1 MGGDHALNGSIG
13 FDRLLELD
21 WLDLVASRLL
31 EARDQKAAFYDARA
45 VVAATV
51 GGGES
56 HHNATGKTLT
66 VLSRVWL
73 KVPTEAVGL
82 RDAAA
87 AALPS
92 LEPFDRTAVHWGMC
106 ELAYPFYLDAA
117 GIVGRA
123 TGLSD
128 EVMLASVRSRLTDR
142 WGARGTM
149 PPASQRL
156 LQMWARW
163 GVLAATVDKG
173 RYTSVAPRPIGD
185 VASRL
190 LAEVRVLADPNRAV
204 DLDDLQRAPD
214 LFPFLLPDLRPILA
228 GSVAVQLNREG
239 GRRIVVRPVL

>member
-1 MGGDHALNGSIG
+1 MNDRIG

-21 WLDLVASRLL
+21 WLDLVASRFA
-31 EARDQKAAFYDARA
+31 ETHDAKTAFYDARA
-45 VVAATV
+45 VVGASV
-51 GGGES
+51 GGGAS

-66 VLSRVWL
+66 VLARVWL
-73 KVPTEAVGL
+73 KVPPEAMDL

-87 AALPS
+87 AVLATLGPV
-92 LEPFDRTAVHWGMC
+92 DRAAIHWGMC

-123 TGLSD
+123 VRLQD
-128 EVMLASVRSRLTDR
+128 EVKLAAVRARLTER

-163 GVLAATVDKG
+163 GVLGSTEETG
-173 RYTSVAPRPIGD
+173 CYRSVPPGPVGA
-185 VASRL
+185 VSARL
-190 LAEVRVLADPNRAV
+190 LAEIRVLAEPNGAI

-214 LFPFLLPDLRPILA
+214 LFPFMLPELRPLLA
-228 GSVAVQLNREG
+228 RSDVLQLNREG
-239 GRRIVVRPVL
+239 GRRLVARVAS

>member
-1 MGGDHALNGSIG
+1 MNDRIG

-21 WLDLVASRLL
+21 WLDLVASRFA
-31 EARDQKAAFYDARA
+31 ETNDAKAAFYDARA
-45 VVAATV
+45 VVGATV
-51 GGGES
+51 GGGAS

-66 VLSRVWL
+66 VLARVWL
-73 KVPTEAVGL
+73 KVPPEAMDL

-87 AALPS
+87 AVLATLGPV
-92 LEPFDRTAVHWGMC
+92 DRAAIHWGMC

-123 TGLSD
+123 VRLQD
-128 EVMLASVRSRLTDR
+128 EVRLAAVRSRLTER

-163 GVLAATVDKG
+163 GVLGSTEETG
-173 RYTSVAPRPIGD
+173 CYRSVPLRPVGP
-185 VASRL
+185 VSARL
-190 LAEVRVLADPNRAV
+190 LAEIRVLAEPNGAV

-214 LFPFLLPDLRPILA
+214 LFPFLLPELRPLLA
-228 GSVAVQLNREG
+228 GSDVLQLNREG
-239 GRRIVVRPVL
+239 GRRLVARVAS

>member
-1 MGGDHALNGSIG
+1 MTDRIG

-21 WLDLVASRLL
+21 WLDLVASRFA
-31 EARDQKAAFYDARA
+31 ETHDAKTAFYDARA
-45 VVAATV
+45 VVGATV
-51 GGGES
+51 AGGAS

-66 VLSRVWL
+66 VLARVWL
-73 KVPTEAVGL
+73 KVPAEAMDL

-87 AALPS
+87 AVLATLGPV
-92 LEPFDRTAVHWGMC
+92 DRAAIHWGMC

-123 TGLSD
+123 VRLQD
-128 EVMLASVRSRLTDR
+128 EVKLAAVRARLTER

-163 GVLAATVDKG
+163 GVLGSTEETG
-173 RYTSVAPRPIGD
+173 CYRSVPPGPVGA
-185 VASRL
+185 VSARL
-190 LAEVRVLADPNRAV
+190 LAEIRVLAEPNGAI

-214 LFPFLLPDLRPILA
+214 LFPFLLPELRPLLA
-228 GSVAVQLNREG
+228 SSDVLQLNREG
-239 GRRIVVRPVL
+239 GRRLVARAAV

>member
-1 MGGDHALNGSIG
+1 MNGSIG

-21 WLDLVASRLL
+21 WLDLFASRLV
-31 EARDQKAAFYDARA
+31 ETRDQKTAFYDARA

-56 HHNATGKTLT
+56 HNNAAGKTMT

-73 KVPTEAVGL
+73 KVPAEVAGL

-87 AALPS
+87 VALPG
-92 LEPFDRTAVHWGMC
+92 LDAFDRTAIHWGMC
-106 ELAYPFYLDAA
+106 ELAYPFYMDAA
-117 GIVGRA
+117 AIVGRA
-123 TGLSD
+123 LALHDDVALST
-128 EVMLASVRSRLTDR
+128 VRARLTDR

-149 PPASQRL
+149 GAASQRIL
-156 LQMWARW
+156 KMWERW
-163 GVLAATVDKG
+163 AVLAPKLERGSYSLVP
-173 RYTSVAPRPIGD
+173 PRPVGD

-190 LAEVRVLADPNRAV
+190 LAEIRVLADQNRAV

-214 LFPFLLPDLRPILA
+214 LFPFLLPDLRPLLS

>member
-1 MGGDHALNGSIG
+1 MTDRIG

-21 WLDLVASRLL
+21 WLDLVASRFA
-31 EARDQKAAFYDARA
+31 ETHDAKAAFYDARA
-45 VVAATV
+45 VVGATV
-51 GGGES
+51 GGGAS

-66 VLSRVWL
+66 VLARVWL
-73 KVPTEAVGL
+73 KVPPEAMDL

-87 AALPS
+87 AVLATLGPV
-92 LEPFDRTAVHWGMC
+92 DRAAIHWGMC

-123 TGLSD
+123 VRFQD
-128 EVMLASVRSRLTDR
+128 QVRLAALRARLTER

-163 GVLAATVDKG
+163 GALRSTEETG
-173 RYTSVAPRPIGD
+173 CYRSVQPAPVGA
-185 VASRL
+185 VSARL
-190 LAEVRVLADPNRAV
+190 LAEIRVLADPNGAV

-214 LFPFLLPDLRPILA
+214 LFPFQLPELRPLLA
-228 GSVAVQLNREG
+228 QSDVLELNREG
-239 GRRIVVRPVL
+239 GRRLVARIAS

>member
-1 MGGDHALNGSIG
+1 MNGSIG

-21 WLDLVASRLL
+21 WLDLVASRLV
-31 EARDQKAAFYDARA
+31 ETRDQKIAFYDARA

-73 KVPTEAVGL
+73 KVPPEAVGL

-92 LEPFDRTAVHWGMC
+92 LDPFDRTAVHWGMC

-117 GIVGRA
+117 AIVGRA
-123 TGLSD
+123 AGLHD
-128 EVMLASVRSRLTDR
+128 AVTLAAVRARLTDR

-163 GVLAATVDKG
+163 GVLAPSADKG
-173 RYTSVAPRPIGD
+173 RYTAVPPRPIGD

-190 LAEVRVLADPNRAV
+190 LAEIRVLADQNRAI

-214 LFPFLLPDLRPILA
+214 LFPFLLSDLRSLL
-228 GSVAVQLNREG
+228 SVSASVQLNREG
-239 GRRIVVRPVL
+239 GRRFVARPVI

>member
-1 MGGDHALNGSIG
+1 MTERIG

-21 WLDLVASRLL
+21 WLDLVASRFA
-31 EARDQKAAFYDARA
+31 ETHDVKAAFYDARA
-45 VVAATV
+45 VVGATV
-51 GGGES
+51 GGGAS

-73 KVPTEAVGL
+73 KVPPEAVGL

-87 AALPS
+87 ATLTTVGPI
-92 LEPFDRTAVHWGMC
+92 DRAAIHWGMC

-123 TGLSD
+123 MNLHDELTLS
-128 EVMLASVRSRLTDR
+128 AVRSRLTDR

-163 GVLAATVDKG
+163 GVLAPAPESG
-173 RYTSVAPRPIGD
+173 RYTSIPPRPVGV
-185 VASRL
+185 VAARL
-190 LAEVRVLADPNRAV
+190 LAEIRVLAEPKRAI

-214 LFPFLLPDLRPILA
+214 LFPFLLPELRPLLA
-228 GSVAVQLNREG
+228 GSDVLQLNREG
-239 GRRIVVRPVL
+239 GSRLVARVASTHISN